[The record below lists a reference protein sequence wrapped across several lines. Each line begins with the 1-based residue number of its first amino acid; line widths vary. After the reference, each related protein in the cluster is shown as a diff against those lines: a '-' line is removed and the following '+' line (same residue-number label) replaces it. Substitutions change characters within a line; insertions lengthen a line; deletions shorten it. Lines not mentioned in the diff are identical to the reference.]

1 MENTRHGNDEKRTGK
16 IIAKK
21 EKEDQKEKNQID
33 EEISKSENTRSLH
46 AQETQNSLVKIQ
58 RAPPKNQRLQ
68 I

>member
-21 EKEDQKEKNQID
+21 EKEDQKEKNQTD

-46 AQETQNSLVKIQ
+46 AQET
-58 RAPPKNQRLQ
+58 
-68 I
+68 